1 MGRRRV
7 RGGAAVAVAGVVLA
21 ATPAAASAHAEL
33 VRTSPREN
41 ARVSDSLRVV
51 RLTFS
56 QQILGGS
63 VRVIDPRNRNVVT
76 SSGRDP
82 RNVTRLRALLRGSLR
97 SGRYTVRWSV
107 RAADGHV
114 QRGSYR
120 FRIR

>member
-1 MGRRRV
+1 MGRRRL
-7 RGGAAVAVAGVVLA
+7 RGGAAVAVIGVAFA
-21 ATPAAASAHAEL
+21 AAPAAASAHAEL
-33 VRTSPREN
+33 LRTSPRKN
-41 ARVSDSLRVV
+41 ATVSDSLRAV

-63 VRVIDPRNRNVVT
+63 VRVIDPRDRNVAT

-82 RNVTRLRALLRGSLR
+82 RNVTRLRAVLSRSLR
-97 SGRYTVRWSV
+97 SGRYMVRWTV
-107 RAADGHV
+107 RAADGHT